1 MYKYIA
7 WRDGELLGERLV
19 VLGPRR
25 SASMPSISKRAFSP
39 RAFEVESVADGLA
52 RCGGVPAKR
61 FRGVKKLSFCANQL
75 YPAISN
81 SKTKTAGAGRNRH
94 PGTLILKT
102 NTQHVVASRKAVAF

>member
-39 RAFEVESVADGLA
+39 RAFEVESVLMASA
-52 RCGGVPAKR
+52 CGGVPAKR
-61 FRGVKKLSFCANQL
+61 FRGVKKLSFW
-75 YPAISN
+75 
-81 SKTKTAGAGRNRH
+81 
-94 PGTLILKT
+94 LKT
-102 NTQHVVASRKAVAF
+102 NFTLLFLTLKPRPLARGGIGTQAHSSSRQTRNTL

>member
-39 RAFEVESVADGLA
+39 RAFEVESVADGLGA
-52 RCGGVPAKR
+52 RETVSGG
-61 FRGVKKLSFCANQL
+61 
-75 YPAISN
+75 
-81 SKTKTAGAGRNRH
+81 
-94 PGTLILKT
+94 LKII
-102 NTQHVVASRKAVAF
+102 VLR

>member
-39 RAFEVESVADGLA
+39 RAFEVESVADGLPLWWGA
-52 RCGGVPAKR
+52 RETVSGG
-61 FRGVKKLSFCANQL
+61 
-75 YPAISN
+75 
-81 SKTKTAGAGRNRH
+81 
-94 PGTLILKT
+94 LKT
-102 NTQHVVASRKAVAF
+102 SVLC